1 MNLARFLLAAALSA
15 GCIAASHAVD
25 GKAVIGGGLG
35 GAAGAAVGSAVAGD
49 TGAIVGAGVGAAAG
63 AAIATH
69 DSEPRKTVVEKRVI
83 HVHEDRHPGKRK
95 GHYKHK
101 HHKYRD

>member
-1 MNLARFLLAAALSA
+1 MNFARLLIAAALSA
-15 GCIAASHAVD
+15 FLASGVHAVD
-25 GKAVIGGGLG
+25 GKAVIGAGLG
-35 GAAGAAVGSAVAGD
+35 GAAGAAVGSAVGGE

-69 DSEPRKTVVEKRVI
+69 DHEPRRVEKRII

-95 GHYKHK
+95 GHYKRKHRK
-101 HHKYRD
+101 HH